1 MTNHT
6 NDPQAFDSLKRQAEA
21 IEDLLP
27 RLARRMFHL
36 QENHPVLDM
45 PVGQLRVCAALMR
58 GPMTL
63 TALSDEMN
71 ATVSA
76 ATQIA
81 DRMEKVGLVVR
92 SLGTDDRRLRF
103 ITLSET
109 GQELMRSRRLMR
121 QAQAEEVL
129 AALSPDDRTKFVEI
143 LSRALAAAQTKWNHQ
158 DHNELDPADVDLP

>member
-1 MTNHT
+1 MN
-6 NDPQAFDSLKRQAEA
+6 NDSIEPHDTELLVKQAET

-45 PVGQLRVCAALMR
+45 PVGQMRVCAALMR

-103 ITLSET
+103 LTLSEA
-109 GQELMRSRRLMR
+109 GHELMRSRRLIR
-121 QAQAEEVL
+121 RAQAKTVL
-129 AALSPDDRTKFVEI
+129 GALSPEDRQQFVEI
-143 LSRALAAAQTKWNHQ
+143 LQRALKAAYSSWDHV
-158 DHNELDPADVDLP
+158 DHNELDPADLDLP